1 MASPAAPPL
10 WPVSIKGVVLVGGR
24 LVLLR
29 NERAEWE
36 LPGGRLERGE
46 EPEACLAREIAEEL
60 SLQVAVGPLLDC
72 WRYPVLPGKEVL
84 VVTYGCAPLADG
96 APRLSHEHNA
106 VGLFEPKEIASLPMP
121 EAYKRAI
128 ALWLAA
134 IAAGLEPAAA
144 GV

>member
-1 MASPAAPPL
+1 MSARPPL
-10 WPVSIKGVVLVGGR
+10 WPVSIKGVVLVGGKV
-24 LVLLR
+24 VLLR
-29 NERAEWE
+29 NERKEWE

-60 SLQVAVGPLLDC
+60 SLHVEVGPLLDC

-84 VVTYGCAPLADG
+84 VVTYGCAPLAVG
-96 APRLSHEHNA
+96 APRLSHEHNDLA
-106 VGLFEPKEIASLPMP
+106 LFEPEDIAALPMP

-128 ALWLAA
+128 GLWAGRL
-134 IAAGLEPAAA
+134 AAGLEPDSA

>member
-1 MASPAAPPL
+1 MGAAPPL
-10 WPVSIKGVVLVGGR
+10 WPVSIKGVVLIGGR
-24 LVLLR
+24 VVLLK
-29 NERAEWE
+29 NEREEWE

-46 EPEACLAREIAEEL
+46 DPETCLEREIAEEL
-60 SLQVAVGPLLDC
+60 SLAVQVGPLLDC

-96 APRLSHEHNA
+96 APRLSHEHDA
-106 VGLFEPKEIASLPMP
+106 VGLFEPKEIAPLPMP

-128 ALWLAA
+128 ALWLKAL
-134 IAAGLEPAAA
+134 AAGLEPAGA

>member
-1 MASPAAPPL
+1 MAATLPL

-24 LVLLR
+24 AVLLK

-60 SLQVAVGPLLDC
+60 SLQVEVGPLIDC

-84 VVTYGCAPLADG
+84 IVTYGCVPLARG
-96 APRLSHEHNA
+96 VPELSHEHSA
-106 VGLFEPKEIASLPMP
+106 VGLFHPSEVAALPMP

-128 ALWLAA
+128 GLWAA
-134 IAAGLEPAAA
+134 RVLAGLEAAA
-144 GV
+144 ARV

>member
-1 MASPAAPPL
+1 MAATPPL
-10 WPVSIKGVVLVGGR
+10 WPVSIKGVVLVGGK

-60 SLQVAVGPLLDC
+60 SLQVEVGPLLDC

-84 VVTYGCAPLADG
+84 IVTYGCRPLAHG
-96 APRLSHEHNA
+96 RPELSHEHSA
-106 VGLFEPKEIASLPMP
+106 VGLFHPSEIAALPMP
-121 EAYKRAI
+121 EPYQRAVR
-128 ALWLAA
+128 LWS
-134 IAAGLEPAAA
+134 AGLEAAA
-144 GV
+144 AEV

>member
-1 MASPAAPPL
+1 MGATPPL
-10 WPVSIKGVVLVGGR
+10 WPVSIKGVVLVGGK

-46 EPEACLAREIAEEL
+46 DPQACLAREIAEEL
-60 SLQVAVGPLLDC
+60 SLEVEVGPLLDC

-84 VVTYGCAPLADG
+84 VVTYGCVPLERG
-96 APRLSHEHNA
+96 APVLSHEHSA
-106 VGLFEPKEIASLPMP
+106 VGLFHPSEVDALPMP
-121 EAYKRAI
+121 EPYRRAI
-128 ALWLAA
+128 RAWS
-134 IAAGLEPAAA
+134 AGLEPARA

>member
-1 MASPAAPPL
+1 MSPAPPL
-10 WPVSIKGVVLVGGR
+10 WPVSIKGVVLVGGK

-60 SLQVAVGPLLDC
+60 SLQVEVGPLLDC

-84 VVTYGCAPLADG
+84 VIAYGCAPLAAG
-96 APRLSHEHNA
+96 APRLSHEHDA
-106 VGLFEPKEIASLPMP
+106 VALVEPKEIASLPMP
-121 EAYKRAI
+121 EPYKRAI
-128 ALWLAA
+128 ALWLKAL
-134 IAAGLEPAAA
+134 AAGLEPAAA

>member
-1 MASPAAPPL
+1 MALPATPPL

-24 LVLLR
+24 VVLLK

-96 APRLSHEHNA
+96 APRLSHEHAA
-106 VGLFEPKEIASLPMP
+106 VGLFHPSEVDALPMP
-121 EAYKRAI
+121 EPYRRAI
-128 ALWLAA
+128 RLWS
-134 IAAGLEPAAA
+134 AGLEPARA

>member
-1 MASPAAPPL
+1 MAAAPPL

-24 LVLLR
+24 VVLLR

-46 EPEACLAREIAEEL
+46 EPETCLAREIAEEL
-60 SLQVAVGPLLDC
+60 ALDVEVGPLLDC

-84 VVTYGCAPLADG
+84 IVTYGCRPLAEG
-96 APRLSHEHNA
+96 RPELSREHSA
-106 VGLFEPKEIASLPMP
+106 LGLFHPSEVGALPMP
-121 EAYKRAI
+121 EPYRRAI
-128 ALWLAA
+128 RRWS
-134 IAAGLEPAAA
+134 AGLEPARA